1 MAQRFLLILILI
13 PLRGEDPQNM
23 LQARFSQ
30 VHPGATNGLIVRRLN
45 HRFKNF
51 LTMNIAAGSVMMAG
65 NGGSYDGKMQF

>member
-1 MAQRFLLILILI
+1 
-13 PLRGEDPQNM
+13 M